1 MLFTVSH
8 QLMPGDS
15 SGVLKSN
22 QNTSE
27 ERSEATGWDSA
38 LHHTLGVYTLNPE
51 SSCREVLWNQ
61 R

>member
-1 MLFTVSH
+1 MLYTLTPAYAWR
-8 QLMPGDS
+8 QEWG
-15 SGVLKSN
+15 LKSN

-27 ERSEATGWDSA
+27 ECLEATGWDSA

-51 SSCREVLWNQ
+51 SCREVLWNQ